1 MNHEGNDKH
10 QPKLQQANHVQ
21 QLQNQ
26 EKGSQGSNKLQE
38 ANHVQNCKTNN
49 NDHKE
54 QMATNQTRKAF
65 EKKNC
70 QPSIKLS

>member
-1 MNHEGNDKH
+1 MRAMINMSINYSKQIMYNNGRIKS
-10 QPKLQQANHVQ
+10 K
-21 QLQNQ
+21 
-26 EKGSQGSNKLQE
+26 GSNKLQE

-49 NDHKE
+49 NDQKE